1 MAKKSAKGSGTIRK
15 KTVTRG
21 GKAYTYWEARVT
33 VGRDPGTGKQVQRSF
48 SGKTQK
54 EVREKMQAAAVAVN
68 TGTYTAPQKMTVS
81 QWLDIWTAEYL
92 ESVKPSTAAAYN
104 NDIKNHIKPALGA
117 VQLTELHPHMVQIFT
132 NNLKKSSA
140 TVRRIYSV
148 LYSALEKAVKLDYI
162 TKNPAANC
170 EIPRLEQKEIHPL
183 DDQQITALLNAAK
196 GGSLEYI
203 ITVALFTGL
212 RQSELLGLTWDCID
226 FNTGTININKQLI
239 RPGLKK
245 ENGLFIPPKNGK
257 NRTIVSA
264 SRVIEIFQLQ
274 KCRQAELQL
283 KAGPLWENTH
293 NLIFTNE
300 IGGPLNQICLKT
312 KFNAVVSA
320 AGLQPIRFHDLRHTY
335 AVNAIRSGD
344 DIKTIQGNLGHSH
357 AAFTLDKYGHFTER
371 MKQDSANRM
380 DGFIKNVL
388 NL

>member
-1 MAKKSAKGSGTIRK
+1 
-15 KTVTRG
+15 
-21 GKAYTYWEARVT
+21 
-33 VGRDPGTGKQVQRSF
+33 
-48 SGKTQK
+48 
-54 EVREKMQAAAVAVN
+54 
-68 TGTYTAPQKMTVS
+68 
-81 QWLDIWTAEYL
+81 
-92 ESVKPSTAAAYN
+92 
-104 NDIKNHIKPALGA
+104 
-117 VQLTELHPHMVQIFT
+117 MVQIFI
-132 NNLKKSSA
+132 NNLKNSSA

-162 TKNPAANC
+162 TKNPAVGC
-170 EIPRLEQKEIHPL
+170 EIPRPEQKEIHPL

-283 KAGPLWENTH
+283 KAGPLWENAH
-293 NLIFTNE
+293 NLVFTNE
-300 IGGPLNQICLKT
+300 IGEPLKQMYIKT

-320 AGLQPIRFHDLRHTY
+320 AGLSSIRFHDLRHPY
-335 AVNAIRSGD
+335 V
-344 DIKTIQGNLGHSH
+344 
-357 AAFTLDKYGHFTER
+357 KYRTQNF
-371 MKQDSANRM
+371 
-380 DGFIKNVL
+380 F
-388 NL
+388 